1 MKKIIPAL
9 ALSLLSPLA
18 FSDSLLGIHAE
29 VGRWNA
35 DYHGDL
41 GDPSINVRDL
51 RLRESDNNFYS
62 LALEHG
68 VPLIPNVK
76 LQYTDI
82 TSSQSATISDFFTL
96 DGTAFL
102 PGTEV
107 DTHVDLSHTDL
118 ILYYQLLDNTVELDL
133 GLNVRRFDG
142 YVEASSFYA
151 SEKAKLDE
159 TIPLVYAKAMFHLPF
174 SGFAAGIEGSFIK
187 YDGNRLSDYTAKVRY
202 LFDGAIDL
210 GVELGYREMSFDI
223 DESVV
228 ADVSL
233 KGPYAA
239 LLLHF

>member
-1 MKKIIPAL
+1 MKKLISTLSL
-9 ALSLLSPLA
+9 ALLSPLA
-18 FSDSLLGIHAE
+18 MSDSLLGIYAE
-29 VGRWNA
+29 AGRWQA

-41 GDPSINVRDL
+41 GDPSINIREL
-51 RLRESDNNFYS
+51 QLRESDNNVYA

-68 VPLIPNVK
+68 VPLIPNIR

-82 TSSQSATISDFFTL
+82 TSTQSATIGEIFTL
-96 DGTAFL
+96 DGTTFI

-107 DTHVDLSHTDL
+107 ATHVDLSHTDL
-118 ILYYQLLDNTVELDL
+118 IFYYQLLDNVVELDL

-142 YVEASSFYA
+142 HVEARSFYA

-159 TIPLVYAKAMFHLPF
+159 TIPLVYAKAMFHLPL
-174 SGFAAGIEGSFIK
+174 SGLAAGVEGSFIK
-187 YDGNRLSDYTAKVRY
+187 YDGNRLTDYTAKVRY

-210 GVELGYREMSFDI
+210 GLELGYREMSFDI

-233 KGPYAA
+233 KGPY
-239 LLLHF
+239 LGVMLHF